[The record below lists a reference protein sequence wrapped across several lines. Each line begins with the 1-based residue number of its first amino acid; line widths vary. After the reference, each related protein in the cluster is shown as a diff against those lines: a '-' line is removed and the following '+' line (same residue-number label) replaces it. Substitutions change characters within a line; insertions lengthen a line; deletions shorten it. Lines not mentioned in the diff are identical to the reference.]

1 MDFSK
6 KQLGIFYLEGHRA
19 IFYGGNVIN
28 MISLEWPLDVIKDLE
43 VLNKEKLA
51 TLIQA
56 FVQSNNI
63 VPCSV
68 LIVLSQAVTFEKD
81 LQESPSEDQDREM
94 QKFIDVVPFEEVISR
109 IIKLEKKWKIV
120 AINKELYE
128 PIRDAFEKQ
137 GFLIISVVPASVLQE
152 TMPELVENLDFSII
166 LSKADDIKQYS
177 LLIAEEPQN
186 TTYETKKTW
195 KNKRTLLLLG
205 IFGLL
210 LLILLVLIFTSV
222 LSGPSP
228 KKIINKPTPTIPAG
242 YLNPS
247 PLTSEVSTQ
256 GAIIQSTPS
265 AKIPP

>member
-6 KQLGIFYLEGHRA
+6 KQLGIFYLEGNRA
-19 IFYGGNVIN
+19 IFYGGNVVN
-28 MISLEWPLDVIKDLE
+28 LLSLEWPLDVIKDLE
-43 VLNKEKLA
+43 VLDKEKLSA
-51 TLIQA
+51 FIQA

-63 VPCSV
+63 APCSV
-68 LIVLSQAVTFEKD
+68 IIVLSQAVTFEKD
-81 LQESPSEDQDREM
+81 FPQVSSEEQDREM
-94 QKFIDVVPFEEVISR
+94 QKFIDFVPFEEVISR
-109 IIKLEKKWKIV
+109 IIKLEKKLKIV

-128 PIRDAFEKQ
+128 SIRDAFEKQ
-137 GFLIISVVPASVLQE
+137 GFSIISVVPASVLQE
-152 TMPELVENLDFSII
+152 TMPELAENLDLSMI

-177 LLIAEEPQN
+177 LLIAEEPRN

-195 KNKRTLLLLG
+195 KNKKTLLLFGVFG
-205 IFGLL
+205 I
-210 LLILLVLIFTSV
+210 LLIILIVLIFTSV

-265 AKIPP
+265 AR